1 MFIDAHAHIFPQV
14 RGLIGAGPT
23 RSLGYGR
30 IAIGAEETQL
40 FPPYGE
46 KTAFTP
52 EMLVA
57 NLDWAG
63 VERAVLLQG
72 TFYGEC
78 NQYVLEALERYPERL
93 IGAAWL
99 DPWAPR
105 SRAQFGSIVAHPGFR
120 ALKLE
125 CSEATGLCGL
135 HPEARLNAPELEW
148 LWEEVEAA
156 GWTLVLDLGAVG
168 SRSYQTAA
176 VRSIAQARPDLRIVI
191 AHLGQPRPQVEDDL
205 KLWRLWI
212 EQIDLG
218 RLPNVYFDTASLP
231 AYVPGEDFPYPTA
244 ARYLRQAINRIGPA
258 KVLWGT
264 DQPGLL
270 SHLNYPQLVKLAQL
284 HTQFLST
291 REREMVLGGNAL
303 KVYGGHP

>member
-1 MFIDAHAHIFPQV
+1 MLVDAHSHIFPQV

-78 NQYVLEALERYPERL
+78 NQYVVEALERYPERL

-105 SRAQFGSIVAHPGFR
+105 SRAQFGRIIAHPGFR

-135 HPEARLNAPELEW
+135 HPEARLDAPELAW
-148 LWEEVEAA
+148 LWEEVAAA

-168 SRSYQTAA
+168 SRSYQTSA
-176 VRSIAQARPDLRIVI
+176 VRAIAQVHPELRIVI
-191 AHLGQPRPQVEDDL
+191 AHLGQPRPQVQQGGGGIVGHACVAVRGTGDHAL
-205 KLWRLWI
+205 
-212 EQIDLG
+212 EQ
-218 RLPNVYFDTASLP
+218 AQH
-231 AYVPGEDFPYPTA
+231 A
-244 ARYLRQAINRIGPA
+244 AHAGHAIG
-258 KVLWGT
+258 
-264 DQPGLL
+264 
-270 SHLNYPQLVKLAQL
+270 
-284 HTQFLST
+284 
-291 REREMVLGGNAL
+291 
-303 KVYGGHP
+303 GGHELHLRGAGIGEADVDAAIHQRA